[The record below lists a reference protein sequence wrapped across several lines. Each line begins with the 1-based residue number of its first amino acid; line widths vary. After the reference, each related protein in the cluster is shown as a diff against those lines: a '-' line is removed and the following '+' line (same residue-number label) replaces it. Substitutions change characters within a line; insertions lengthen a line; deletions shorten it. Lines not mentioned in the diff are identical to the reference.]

1 MTFRI
6 ITADERLSAAE
17 NKTSLAIFGPPG
29 VGKTT
34 LLKSLPAEETVCLD
48 LEAGMKSV
56 QDWRGASIPVRSFAD
71 FRDLVVLIGG
81 PDPAQHPQSWYG
93 TERHAWL
100 QAHVRIHERIGDGIA
115 RIDFDF
121 GIEREVID
129 HGQRG
134 RDLRGAAH
142 RESIVRIEREKLQI
156 AGDVDRE
163 DRACGDASRLG
174 CDPTRFLGLSDEWS
188 ENSCEEWRNGQ

>member
-1 MTFRI
+1 MAFRI

-34 LLKSLPAEETVCLD
+34 LLKSLPPDETVCLD

-56 QDWRGASIPVRSFAD
+56 QDWRGASIPVRSFTD
-71 FRDLVVLIGG
+71 FRDLAVLIGG

-100 QAHVRIHERIGDGIA
+100 QAQHRDSGIEGIA
-115 RIDFDF
+115 AGGQGFQAS
-121 GIEREVID
+121 
-129 HGQRG
+129 HGG
-134 RDLRGAAH
+134 RRMGAGHARLDRLRQSRQVEQDEQQAGAQAH
-142 RESIVRIEREKLQI
+142 GEIP
-156 AGDVDRE
+156 G
-163 DRACGDASRLG
+163 SR
-174 CDPTRFLGLSDEWS
+174 
-188 ENSCEEWRNGQ
+188 